1 MLCSLL
7 LSLNLFAVQNATRCL
22 AYRRPL
28 SHSLDRVVTLFFVG
42 RRCNYGDGSFVMD
55 KIFGTFRDSL
65 EKPAK
70 VIRDDGIGYEPFDD
84 DVAMRAQPDTKLTR
98 RKQGA
103 APSPAPDKSAAETKK
118 ATKAQP
124 MSRTALSATIQAS
137 MYYIFTASL
146 YGILVGVTLN
156 ALNLR
161 QIASVAGFDYTSVVP
176 CAVAFG
182 PIAFGVI
189 LLKLFGDKNSLRWPF
204 HKENSAAFLLHL
216 TVGLTVG
223 VLPVYA
229 VLVVL
234 LKDPGYSGVAALT
247 GGLVA

>member
-1 MLCSLL
+1 
-7 LSLNLFAVQNATRCL
+7 
-22 AYRRPL
+22 
-28 SHSLDRVVTLFFVG
+28 
-42 RRCNYGDGSFVMD
+42 MD

-70 VIRDDGIGYEPFDD
+70 VIRDDGIGYEAFDD
-84 DVAMRAQPDTKLTR
+84 DVAMRAHSDTKLTR
-98 RKQGA
+98 RKQVP

-118 ATKAQP
+118 VTKAQP
-124 MSRTALSATIQAS
+124 TSRTALSATIQAS
-137 MYYIFTASL
+137 IYYLFTASL

-161 QIASVAGFDYTSVVP
+161 QFASLGKYDYTNVVP

-189 LLKLFGDKNSLRWPF
+189 LLKLFGDKNSLCWPF
-204 HKENSAAFLLHL
+204 HKENSAAFLLHF
-216 TVGLTVG
+216 TVGFTVG

-234 LKDPGYSGVAALT
+234 LKDPGYPGIAALT